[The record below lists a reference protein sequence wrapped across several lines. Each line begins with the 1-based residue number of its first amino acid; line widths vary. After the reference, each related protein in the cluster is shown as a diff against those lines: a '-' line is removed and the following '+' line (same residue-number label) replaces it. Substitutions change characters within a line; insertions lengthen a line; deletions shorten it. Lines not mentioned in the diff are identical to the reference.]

1 MFYQSLINIIS
12 PKRHEARIVVE
23 EVEIVKQMRMGL
35 LERIGVEVEVEGSL
49 KEGSICLEIIWVG
62 ISKKFSSENMAG
74 P

>member
-23 EVEIVKQMRMGL
+23 EVEIAKQMRMGL
-35 LERIGVEVEVEGSL
+35 LERIGVEVEGSL